1 MELIKLTNSNVK
13 KAAKKAADV
22 LKKGGIILYPT
33 DTVYGLGV
41 AATNVDAIER
51 LRMLKGRER
60 KRPIS
65 VIVADVAGIEK
76 CGELTPLAK
85 RFAATYLPGAL
96 TLVIPAN
103 PLMPDSLT
111 LNGSIGIRIPNDPF
125 CLALAK
131 EFGKPFT
138 TTSANKAGTG
148 TPRTT
153 QDILEHFRMNLEE
166 IDLVIDGGE
175 RLNPNPSTVVSCLT
189 DTPYVLREGV
199 LSREQLGLA

>member
-1 MELIKLTNSNVK
+1 MELIHLDEHNLE

-51 LRMLKGRER
+51 LRTLKGRER

-85 RFAATYLPGAL
+85 QFAVAHLPGAL

-103 PLMPDSLT
+103 TFMPESLT
-111 LNGSIGIRIPNDPF
+111 LNGSIGVRVPNEPF
-125 CLALAK
+125 CLALAT
-131 EFGKPFT
+131 EFGKPYT
-138 TTSANKAGTG
+138 TTSANKAGMA
-148 TPRTT
+148 TPRNV
-153 QDILEHFRMNLEE
+153 QDILEHFRMNVNE

-175 RLNPNPSTVVSCLT
+175 ITNPNPSTVVSCVG
-189 DTPYVLREGV
+189 DIPYVLREGI
-199 LSREQLGLA
+199 LSRAQLGL